1 MKEITDSLKTRQIQP
16 NDFSLLS
23 ETDKEICLAMYEL
36 VKKAWGADGN
46 IPLVVSG
53 VKKTMLGKVGEAKQ
67 YGVSSGILFYNGLL
81 YSVDTKSGV
90 TDITYPFKVQ
100 MQRSVCSPSP
110 VYDGTLVQ
118 SINCHYRYWADVYQ
132 DTATSTR
139 EGDCF
144 TVDEL
149 IRLDNLVTQAKITD
163 LDAKFTQYGITVNDL
178 KSIITVLSGRVTVLE
193 AANATLET
201 SIQQANSNV
210 TQTKAALEA
219 LTARV
224 VLLESKSA

>member
-46 IPLVVSG
+46 IPIVVSG
-53 VKKTMLGKVGEAKQ
+53 VKKTMSGKVGEAKQ

-118 SINCHYRYWADVYQ
+118 SINCHYRYWAEVYQ

-144 TVDEL
+144 AVDDL
-149 IRLDNLVTQAKITD
+149 IRLDNLVTQAKFTD
-163 LDAKFTQYGITVNDL
+163 LEAKFTQYGIKVNQL
-178 KSIITVLSGRVTVLE
+178 NSIITVLSNRVT
-193 AANATLET
+193 TLET
-201 SIQQANSNV
+201 SNATLDTAL
-210 TQTKAALEA
+210 TQTKATIEA
-219 LTARV
+219 LTTRV
-224 VLLESKSA
+224 TALENTKSA